1 MKLEKLLYSISA
13 VCQLLGLSRPT
24 VMDFIKAGQL
34 PARRLGGRIMIHHS
48 TLEKFA
54 RTDTPLADQKRAGR

>member
-1 MKLEKLLYSISA
+1 MKLEKLLYSISD

-54 RTDTPLADQKRAGR
+54 RTDHLIPGRKRVER